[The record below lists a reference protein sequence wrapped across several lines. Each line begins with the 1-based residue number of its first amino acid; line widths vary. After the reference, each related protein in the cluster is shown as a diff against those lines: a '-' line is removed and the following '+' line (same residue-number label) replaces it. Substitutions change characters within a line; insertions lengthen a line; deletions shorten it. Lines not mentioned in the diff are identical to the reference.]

1 MLSNNSDSQF
11 ARDTAVTRASK
22 GLWKADV
29 SADWNVGDI
38 PNGGYLMAIAGRVFR
53 EAMPHPDPLTI
64 SGYYV
69 EKGLNQ
75 QAELE
80 FELIRT
86 GKSVSSGQVRLLQ
99 EGRERARF
107 TAFCGNLGTLKGDSW
122 TGQLAPVFPKPQD
135 CVQAE
140 KRVALMHRLDMRFVR
155 EGAGWLEG
163 KPGGELKHRILTRFI
178 DGNDPDLLS
187 LLLFADA
194 VPPTLF
200 ARFGPVGWVPTL
212 ELTVQLRAK
221 PCPGYIRGRF
231 STRYL
236 TNGLLEEDGE
246 LWDAAGNLVALSRQ
260 LAMFRSPAPR

>member
-1 MLSNNSDSQF
+1 LSNNSGSQF
-11 ARDTAVTRASK
+11 ERDTLVTRVSE

-29 SADWNVGDI
+29 SARWNVGDV
-38 PNGGYLMAIAGRVFR
+38 PNGGYLMAIAGRVFS
-53 EAMPHPDPLTI
+53 EAMPHPHPLTI

-69 EKGLNQ
+69 EKSLNR
-75 QAELE
+75 QAELD
-80 FELIRT
+80 FELIRV

-107 TAFCGNLGTLKGDSW
+107 TAFCGNLDTRQGDNW
-122 TGQLAPVFPKPQD
+122 AGQSAPVFPQPQE

-140 KRVALMHRLDMRFVR
+140 KRVALTHRLDMRFVP

-163 KPGGELKHRILTRFI
+163 KPGGEPEHRILTRFI
-178 DGNDPDLLS
+178 DGSDPDLLS

-200 ARFGPVGWVPTL
+200 ARFGPVGWIPTL

-221 PCPGYIRGRF
+221 PCPGYIKGRF
-231 STRYL
+231 ATRYL

-260 LAMFRSPAPR
+260 LAMFRRPATR